1 MPPRRFRSLLWRTPV
16 DREIDE
22 ELAFHLEMREREYLE
37 RGMTPEAARAA
48 ARARLGDLGPVRAE
62 CHRLARDRDRR
73 LDRAESLAELRQDL
87 RLAARRL
94 AASPLLCALAVGT
107 LALSLALAASAFAAF
122 DALVLRPLPF
132 PHPERLVRLRE
143 IGPEGGDL
151 AVSPP
156 AFLAWRSA
164 AGHVDSAVAAIAAI
178 VPGDRAVD
186 LPGGRE
192 RVAGVAA
199 TAALFPLL
207 RLHPERGRLL
217 AAGDEARGGERRVA
231 VLSHRLWLRLGGR
244 WNVVGQVLSLDG
256 VPHTVVGVLPAD
268 AAFPPGAELW
278 TPLVIDPRPARR
290 GSRHELAVVARLAPG
305 ASPGAAARSLGA
317 RAAPLAEWAVGE
329 GARSRS
335 LLVLA
340 AALLLALLSGC
351 GVASL
356 LASRAAARGRELGL
370 RAALGASRGRILR
383 QLATE
388 GALVA
393 LSAAA
398 LAPALAA
405 AMLALVRERF
415 AALAAGLDGGFAAG
429 LDSRFAGWPHSG
441 FAGWSDS
448 GFAAGRLAGLA
459 LDGRSLAFLAASAA
473 ALALLA
479 VVAPAAASARVDLPG
494 AARGAPLPGARR
506 ASRGRWL
513 RAALVT
519 LEIAAATAI
528 LTATGLAAR
537 SLRALAAVDPGFAPG
552 QVLAAELEL
561 GGDRYP
567 SAARRTLQRALEAR
581 LAHLPGVVA
590 VGSTSFAP
598 WSGERPDPPY
608 LAACEGC
615 RRPLAADLRSVSPG
629 FFRALGLPLAA
640 GRPPDGDRDLPEV
653 AVDRSLARRAW
664 PAGDGLGRRLTL
676 GSPPKV
682 YTVVGIAGEIADGA
696 PGEPPRPTVFV
707 PYPRRPWR
715 TLTLLVRTAG
725 DPEATAGAVRREI
738 AAAAPGLASPR
749 VRPLALG
756 LAAAMA
762 GPRASLLLLALF
774 AVLALPLAATGVYD
788 LLASGVGERAP
799 EIAVRLALGA
809 TPGGVAALVLRRAAG
824 LAAAGL
830 TAGLAAA
837 AALARSLPA
846 VLYGTSP
853 ADAAAF
859 SAAALLLAAAAMTAG
874 LPPARRAARI
884 DPAAALA
891 GE

>member
-16 DREIDE
+16 DREVDE
-22 ELAFHLEMREREYLE
+22 ELAFHLEMREREYLA
-37 RGMTPEAARAA
+37 RGMAPEAARAA

-62 CHRLARDRDRR
+62 CRRLGRDRDRR
-73 LDRAESLAELRQDL
+73 LDRAELLAELRQDL

-94 AASPLLCALAVGT
+94 AASPLLSVLAVGA
-107 LALSLALAASAFAAF
+107 LALSLALAASSFAAF

-143 IGPEGGDL
+143 VGPAGGDL
-151 AVSPP
+151 AVSPA
-156 AFLAWRSA
+156 AFLAWRNA
-164 AGHVDSAVAAIAAI
+164 AGRVGSPAAAVLAIAAIAAI
-178 VPGDRAVD
+178 APGDRTVD

-199 TAALFPLL
+199 TAPLFPLL
-207 RLHPERGRLL
+207 GLRPERGRLL
-217 AAGDEARGGERRVA
+217 VDGERRAV

-244 WNVVGQVLSLDG
+244 WDVVGQALALDG
-256 VPHTVVGVLPAD
+256 VPHTVVGVLPTG
-268 AAFPPGAELW
+268 AAFPPGTELW
-278 TPLVIDPRPARR
+278 TPLAIDPRPARR

-305 ASPGAAARSLGA
+305 ASPGAAARALGA
-317 RAAPLAEWAVGE
+317 RAAPLAGWAVGE
-329 GARSRS
+329 GARSRA

-356 LASRAAARGRELGL
+356 LASRAAGRGRELGL
-370 RAALGASRGRILR
+370 RAALGAGRGRILR

-393 LSAAA
+393 LAAAA

-405 AMLALVRERF
+405 AILALVRERF
-415 AALAAGLDGGFAAG
+415 AALAAGFDGGFAGWPDGGFAA
-429 LDSRFAGWPHSG
+429 A
-441 FAGWSDS
+441 
-448 GFAAGRLAGLA
+448 RLADLA
-459 LDGRSLAFLAASAA
+459 LDGRSLAFLAAAA
-473 ALALLA
+473 TALALLA
-479 VVAPAAASARVDLPG
+479 VLALAAAAARVDLPG
-494 AARGAPLPGARR
+494 AARSAPLPGARR
-506 ASRGRWL
+506 TSRGRRL
-513 RAALVT
+513 RAALVAV
-519 LEIAAATAI
+519 EIAAATA
-528 LTATGLAAR
+528 LLAGAGLAAR
-537 SLRALAAVDPGFAPG
+537 SFGALTAADPGFVPG

-561 GGDRYP
+561 GGERYP
-567 SAARRTLQRALEAR
+567 PAARRALQRALEAR
-581 LAHLPGVVA
+581 LARLPGVVA
-590 VGSTSFAP
+590 VGSASFAP

-629 FFRALGLPLAA
+629 FFGALGLPLAA
-640 GRPPDGDRDLPEV
+640 GRPPDGDRDPPEV

-664 PAGDGLGRRLTL
+664 PEGGIGRRLTL

-682 YTVVGIAGEIADGA
+682 YTVVGIAGELADGA
-696 PGEPPRPTVFV
+696 PGEAPRPTVFV

-725 DPEATAGAVRREI
+725 DPEAAAGAVRREI
-738 AAAAPGLASPR
+738 EAAAPDLASPR
-749 VRPLALG
+749 VRPLARG
-756 LAAAMA
+756 RAAAVA

-774 AVLALPLAATGVYD
+774 AALALPLAAMGIYD
-788 LLASGVGERAP
+788 LLASGVGEQSP

-809 TPGGVAALVLRRAAG
+809 TPGGVAALVLRRAAALAAVG
-824 LAAAGL
+824 LA
-830 TAGLAAA
+830 AGLAAA
-837 AALARSLPA
+837 AALARALPA
-846 VLYGTSP
+846 VLYATSP

-859 SAAALLLAAAAMTAG
+859 SAAALLLAVAALAAG

-884 DPAAALA
+884 APAAALA